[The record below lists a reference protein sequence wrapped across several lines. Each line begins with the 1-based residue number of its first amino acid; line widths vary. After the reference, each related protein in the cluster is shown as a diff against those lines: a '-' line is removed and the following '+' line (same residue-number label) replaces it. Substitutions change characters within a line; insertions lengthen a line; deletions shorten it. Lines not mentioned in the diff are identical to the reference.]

1 MFDVFF
7 ELMFPYLSGLLI
19 RNGLEGFGMLDSQGA
34 PQPLV
39 LGGRLINRPCI
50 SFGFTAASWLALLF

>member
-1 MFDVFF
+1 MI
-7 ELMFPYLSGLLI
+7 PYLSGLLI

-39 LGGRLINRPCI
+39 LGGGLNNLPCI